1 MALGRNRKPA
11 KRQSRSAARENRRE
25 GSMRAYELG
34 YAAGYPHGV
43 LEGKRSFSAGFDGT
57 SIIIPT
63 YNRKDLLIECLNRI
77 EAHTA
82 APYEVIVVDNGSD
95 DGTADEVRRRRSP
108 VRLAVHPQNH
118 GFARAVNTGLMMAK
132 GQTIVLLN
140 NDVLV
145 TERWLD
151 QLLGCLEL
159 TGAAAV
165 GPVTNYIS
173 GDQQIDVP
181 YEDVAEMPAFAAA
194 FNAPDPRKWREV
206 SRLVG
211 FCLLFPRT
219 TLEQV
224 GYFDEGYVIGNYED
238 DDWVAR
244 LLLQGK
250 KMVIAGDTFV
260 HHYGSLTMKGLG
272 AQGFEQVN
280 ARNYDYFAEKWGDL
294 HGFLHRKPES
304 RAGYGQRTVDFFP
317 THTYVKGWSN
327 TVYWL
332 EHGVRH
338 PVSAAPQE
346 EAGNA
351 PSPVR
356 LAVVDLLQIPV
367 GAPQTP
373 AEPQAEKNAGL
384 PEGGVVRSTDGRL
397 YQIDRGQRRE
407 IMSEYACRVWNLHV
421 FPEIIPFQ
429 ILQQYPAGLPIT
441 PPPRIISEDL

>member
-1 MALGRNRKPA
+1 MALGRNRKPG
-11 KRQSRSAARENRRE
+11 KRQGLSGPDVNRKEDSR
-25 GSMRAYELG
+25 RAYEHG
-34 YAAGYPHGV
+34 YAAGYAHGIV
-43 LEGKRSFSAGFDGT
+43 EGKRSFGAGFEGT

-63 YNRKDLLIECLNRI
+63 YNRKDLLAECLDRI

-82 APYEVIVVDNGSD
+82 PPYEVIVVDNGSD
-95 DGTADEVRRRRSP
+95 DGTVDEVRRRRNR
-108 VRLAVHPQNH
+108 VRLAVHPQNL

-151 QLLGCLEL
+151 QLLGCLKL

-165 GPVTNYIS
+165 GPVTNYIG

-194 FNAPDPRKWREV
+194 YNAPDPRKWREV

-211 FCLLFPRT
+211 FCLLFPRS
-219 TLEQV
+219 TLEQA
-224 GYFDEGYVIGNYED
+224 GYFDEGYIIGNYED

-250 KMVIAGDTFV
+250 RMVMAGDTFV
-260 HHYGSLTMKGLG
+260 HHYGSSTMKALG

-280 ARNYDYFAEKWGDL
+280 ARNHDYFAEKWGDL
-294 HGFLHRKPES
+294 HGFLLRKPES
-304 RAGYGQRTVDFFP
+304 RTGQGQRAVDFYP
-317 THTYVKGWSN
+317 THTYVKGWSD

-338 PVSAAPQE
+338 PVSAALPGVTGGGP
-346 EAGNA
+346 A
-351 PSPVR
+351 PVR
-356 LAVVDLLQIPV
+356 LSVVDLLQIPV

-373 AEPQAEKNAGL
+373 AEPRAEETAGL
-384 PEGGVVRSTDGRL
+384 PEGAVARSTDGRL

-407 IMSEYACRVWNLHV
+407 IMSEYACRVWNLRV
-421 FPEIIPFQ
+421 FPEMVPSH